1 MANWKEQAAHAATAL
16 IAAAGAAAIITAAD
30 IKTQANLIKSHNTDS
45 SSLEASA
52 IAQKI
57 RDDIKTK
64 RRDITISGSL

>member
-16 IAAAGAAAIITAAD
+16 IAAAGATAIITTAD
-30 IKTQANLIKSHNTDS
+30 IKTRANLIKSHSTDS
-45 SSLEASA
+45 LSVEASA